1 MKIKFTAHGVETLS
15 SCGRLVVFA
24 EITSDQAREI
34 MFAIA
39 EELPGPI
46 WGKIV
51 DEINEE

>member
-1 MKIKFTAHGVETLS
+1 MRIKIPASDIEASSVHGSLVAYVEIDS
-15 SCGRLVVFA
+15 
-24 EITSDQAREI
+24 EQAREI

-39 EELPGPI
+39 EQLPGPI